1 MTDYSS
7 LFLKI
12 DALKAK
18 IARDS
23 ITPSS
28 LGSLLEEILLTME
41 SIDMTSERETIRSAL
56 TTASSA
62 LAKAVSNE
70 KDINTLLH
78 GNVSEAID
86 NLNEIIAFLDGV
98 KDDERFAS
106 YISDL
111 DDRKYDID
119 YLERRIAPKVER
131 TSEWNDG
138 YIRTTSDGSRPVE
151 HVSFTPV
158 IQSPYRHRIIKC
170 KEGDRFKL
178 NYKGGTFL
186 GRAWNF
192 LAADKSVIA
201 QSSLETIDEELVAP
215 AGARYLVMN
224 ATISYGT
231 FEFLNGS
238 AMKKTLNLLCFGNS
252 FTEDSMGYVPMILK
266 RIAPEVEVTIG
277 IAYLGG
283 CSLQQHLANFCGRA
297 LTDAGTEYTPKRYTY
312 YLNQQGTPW
321 ATQYD
326 KSLDDILA
334 DKEWDVV
341 TFQQNGSQSY
351 LEWTDVIW
359 PFISELVKLLAEKVT
374 KPVKCGW
381 LLTHGAY
388 GASDAGFEKYWRGTA
403 DNAEKTENALGCIV
417 FPYGTAVQ
425 NMRRTELRTLG
436 DGSAHNLTIDNG
448 HLQEGIGCYGAA
460 LANAMKILQLVGVDK
475 TGILGD
481 TTDITEASITA
492 MNVPGRHLGTGI
504 IGMTPENR
512 IIAQRAAVAAIRNPY
527 CLTDISTG
535 ELTPDTNKKEHE
547 AITQAI
553 NRVAEDIAKA
563 KIALFDDMWAS
574 IDGTKLDNGNYRK
587 TAAGKEL
594 TLAEAI
600 VRYERNGFIEEWNH
614 KFKFYGWNYY
624 QRPYV
629 TENGG
634 YNEFTLFYEGNGL
647 NNITHEQAV
656 NILRTPLPGTPKIP
670 AMWFAGYDIRTNV
683 PRLRAGTLEYCPFFA
698 QYRIE
703 VIALA
708 DNTEIPSGLCYQC
721 FCLHTIKGVLKLSG
735 QTFAS
740 QTWNLENVTVY
751 CTKANISYQF
761 KDNRKLSYDSVKYTI
776 EHTAVVCTLIYHP
789 DVYAKL
795 TGDTTNEAAAALTE
809 EELAQ
814 WQDLLATAVSKNIAI
829 ATV

>member
-283 CSLQQHLANFCGRA
+283 CSLQQHLANFRGRA

-312 YLNQQGTPW
+312 YLNQQGMPW

-425 NMRRTELRTLG
+425 NMRRTDLRTLG

-574 IDGTKLDNGNYRK
+574 IGGTKLDNGNYRM

-594 TLAEAI
+594 TLDEAL
-600 VRYERNGFIEEWNH
+600 VRYERNGFIGEWNTACGT
-614 KFKFYGWNYY
+614 YG
-624 QRPYV
+624 R
-629 TENGG
+629 
-634 YNEFTLFYEGNGL
+634 YNEFTCLFELNGL
-647 NNITHEQAV
+647 TDITYEEAIKIYALYPLCEVAFSTKAYLFQSLEMRTLFPIRVNGYVDMSAMFQTSALSKIRLNFASTASAAKIINMFYYADKLESIYGEVTLGDSGSTAYASGFSGCAKLRDIQLKKLKYSISFSHSPDLSVESLIYMVTNSVNTSQITITLHRNAYARVTDELFTLAEERNIT
-656 NILRTPLPGTPKIP
+656 L
-670 AMWFAGYDIRTNV
+670 
-683 PRLRAGTLEYCPFFA
+683 
-698 QYRIE
+698 
-703 VIALA
+703 
-708 DNTEIPSGLCYQC
+708 
-721 FCLHTIKGVLKLSG
+721 
-735 QTFAS
+735 
-740 QTWNLENVTVY
+740 
-751 CTKANISYQF
+751 
-761 KDNRKLSYDSVKYTI
+761 
-776 EHTAVVCTLIYHP
+776 
-789 DVYAKL
+789 
-795 TGDTTNEAAAALTE
+795 AAA
-809 EELAQ
+809 
-814 WQDLLATAVSKNIAI
+814 
-829 ATV
+829 